1 MALEGTVDRI
11 VPSSRSPLI
20 GEAASVYL
28 DALRAVA
35 ANLVIASH
43 VLGLYFGIRD
53 PYALGH
59 LGVAVFFLLSG
70 FLIMQSM
77 LKWTARDKGPMLPG
91 FLADRFAR
99 VLTPYAPAL
108 VLIAGLN
115 VLFIEGKYGAQ
126 GSSAGALAF
135 LGNLLLLQ
143 DHSVFQLLEVVGLAP
158 AWRIRPY
165 NAAEPFWTVAIEM
178 WIYVSMGLF
187 FFCLVLRERVRKPY
201 VAALALVSFPV
212 LVWNAAAGGGK
223 SLTLIWVT
231 GAIAGMLFHFW
242 RPALLAAARPI
253 ACALISLGLVAIV
266 GRVGK
271 VGFHPYDFQ
280 TATLLAFVMFGVL
293 AWLLSV
299 QSVPGSL
306 KRAAGFLASYSY
318 SLYLVHNT
326 VLIVILE
333 AIVIESTWVRVA
345 IAVASAHC
353 VAYILYLSFE
363 RHHRAVG
370 AWLRPKLEWLLSGV
384 RARTVL
390 SANEPPAS
398 SAMVSGRSA
407 TLE

>member
-11 VPSSRSPLI
+11 VPASRSPLI

-43 VLGLYFGIRD
+43 VLGLYFGIGD

-77 LKWTARDKGPMLPG
+77 LKWAAHGKGPMLPG
-91 FLADRFAR
+91 FLADRLAR
-99 VLTPYAPAL
+99 VLTPYVPAL
-108 VLIAGLN
+108 LLIAGLN
-115 VLFIEGKYGAQ
+115 AWLIEGKYGAE
-126 GSSAGALAF
+126 GSSAGVLAF
-135 LGNLLLLQ
+135 FGNLLLLQ
-143 DHSVFQLLEVVGLAP
+143 DHSVFQLLELVGLAP
-158 AWRIRPY
+158 AWRIRSY
-165 NAAEPFWTVAIEM
+165 NAAEPFWTVAVEM

-187 FFCLVLRERVRKPY
+187 FFCLMLRERVRKPF

-253 ACALISLGLVAIV
+253 ACALITVGLVAVV

-271 VGFHPYDFQ
+271 IGFQPYDFQ
-280 TATLLAFVMFGVL
+280 TAALLAFVMFGVL

-299 QSVPGSL
+299 RSVPASL

-333 AIVIESTWVRVA
+333 LLPIESTWLRVA

-353 VAYILYLSFE
+353 VAYLLYLSFE
-363 RHHRAVG
+363 RHYRTVA
-370 AWLRPKLEWLLSGV
+370 AWLRPKLESLLSGV
-384 RARTVL
+384 RARTAT
-390 SANEPPAS
+390 SSNEPPAP
-398 SAMVSGRSA
+398 SAIVSGRSA